1 MQDFY
6 PRPRSPFDACALER
20 LRRMGLAGA
29 DGQADQDAMTVFAH
43 IFAGQFFDD
52 LCDYY
57 QNSGAVRDLL
67 VQMLDSAETAE
78 PKQRFLIICVQ
89 YDAMYRT
96 LPDPIWWLSGSPAF
110 AEAFADGFLAHLQ
123 QLYQT
128 MPEGETP

>member
-29 DGQADQDAMTVFAH
+29 DGQADQDAMAVFAH

-78 PKQRFLIICVQ
+78 PKQRFLLICVQ
-89 YDAMYRT
+89 YDEIGR
-96 LPDPIWWLSGSPAF
+96 
-110 AEAFADGFLAHLQ
+110 AHV
-123 QLYQT
+123 
-128 MPEGETP
+128 

>member
-29 DGQADQDAMTVFAH
+29 DGQADQDAMAVFAH

-110 AEAFADGFLAHLQ
+110 AEPFADGFLAQ
-123 QLYQT
+123 
-128 MPEGETP
+128 